1 MEVFDDSF
9 LAIYSNN
16 YHLDVS
22 CDRLFSHENYVTV
35 KQFREN
41 AEAFPKIKSIPS
53 LIVEAE
59 LCQQHIDLGS
69 A

>member
-1 MEVFDDSF
+1 VEVFDDAF

-16 YHLDVS
+16 YHLAVS

-59 LCQQHIDLGS
+59 SCKQHIGLGS
-69 A
+69 S

>member
-1 MEVFDDSF
+1 MKVFDDAF
-9 LAIYSNN
+9 LAVYSDND
-16 YHLDVS
+16 HLATTGERFLTNED
-22 CDRLFSHENYVTV
+22 DVTV

-59 LCQQHIDLGS
+59 SCQQHIDLGS
-69 A
+69 V

>member
-1 MEVFDDSF
+1 VEVFDDAF
-9 LAIYSNN
+9 LTVYSHDD
-16 YHLDVS
+16 HLAVS
-22 CDRLFSHENYVTV
+22 GDWLLSHEDDITV

-59 LCQQHIDLGS
+59 SCQQHIDLGS
-69 A
+69 V